1 MATSATFAFGP
12 EDLLQQHLI
21 TIIDDSVVENPEMFV
36 LLLSSIDPF
45 AVISD
50 PNATVLILDDNVN
63 DSKFI
68 TCNKQKGTQME
79 FLLGWGDIFVPV
91 HT

>member
-12 EDLLQQHLI
+12 GDSLQQLFI
-21 TIIDDSVVENPEMFV
+21 PIIDDSVVENPEMFV
-36 LLLSSIDPF
+36 LLLSSVDPF

-50 PNATVLILDDNVN
+50 PNATVLILDDNTN

-68 TCNKQKGTQME
+68 PSNK
-79 FLLGWGDIFVPV
+79 
-91 HT
+91 